1 VSGAPTALRL
11 EALEVRLR
19 RLTILRG
26 VTLEAPAGMIVGLI
40 GRNGAGKTTTLR
52 SIMGL
57 APVTAGEIALD
68 GVRLPDL
75 PAHHRPRLGIGYMPE
90 DRRLVPALTVEENL
104 LVPVWANGFTD
115 GAARLAAVYDRIP
128 SVRALAHRR
137 AAYLSGGQ
145 QKLVALAR
153 ALMVGQRVL
162 LLDEPFEGLAP
173 ALADEVGAVLAGALP
188 PDLVVL
194 VAESESRRVA
204 RLARRLY
211 TIERGAIV
219 GVAGP

>member
-1 VSGAPTALRL
+1 VSGAPAGLRL

-19 RLTILRG
+19 RLRILRG
-26 VTLEAPAGMIVGLI
+26 VTLEAPAGMVVGLI

-57 APVTAGEIALD
+57 VPLAAGEIALD
-68 GVRLPDL
+68 GVRLRDL
-75 PAHHRPRLGIGYMPE
+75 PPHHRPRLGIGYMPE

-104 LVPVWANGFTD
+104 LVPIWANGFTD

-128 SVRALAHRR
+128 LVRTLARRR

-153 ALMVGQRVL
+153 ALMVGRRVL

-173 ALADEVGAVLAGALP
+173 ALADEVGAILAGALP

-219 GVAGP
+219 GAAGP

>member
-1 VSGAPTALRL
+1 MSGAPAGLRL

-26 VTLEAPAGMIVGLI
+26 VTLEAPAGMVVGLI

-57 APVTAGEIALD
+57 VPLAAGEIALD
-68 GVRLPDL
+68 GVRLRDL
-75 PAHHRPRLGIGYMPE
+75 PPHHRPRLGIGYMPE

-104 LVPVWANGFTD
+104 LVPIWANGFTD

-128 SVRALAHRR
+128 LVRTLARRR

-153 ALMVGQRVL
+153 ALMVGRRVL

-173 ALADEVGAVLAGALP
+173 ALADEVGAILAGALP

-219 GVAGP
+219 GAAGP

>member
-1 VSGAPTALRL
+1 MSGAPAGLRL

-19 RLTILRG
+19 RLRILRG
-26 VTLEAPAGMIVGLI
+26 VTLEAPAGMVVGLI

-57 APVTAGEIALD
+57 VPLAAGEIALD
-68 GVRLPDL
+68 GVRLRDL
-75 PAHHRPRLGIGYMPE
+75 PPHHRPRLGIGYMPE

-104 LVPVWANGFTD
+104 LVPIWANGFTD

-128 SVRALAHRR
+128 LVRTLARRR

-153 ALMVGQRVL
+153 ALMVGRRVL

-173 ALADEVGAVLAGALP
+173 ALADEVGAILAGALP

-219 GVAGP
+219 GAAGP

>member
-1 VSGAPTALRL
+1 VSGAPAGLRL

-26 VTLEAPAGMIVGLI
+26 VTLEAPAGMVVGLI

-57 APVTAGEIALD
+57 VPLAAGEIALD
-68 GVRLPDL
+68 GVRLRDL
-75 PAHHRPRLGIGYMPE
+75 PPHHRPRLGIGYMPE

-104 LVPVWANGFTD
+104 LVPIWANGFTD

-128 SVRALAHRR
+128 LVRTLARRR

-153 ALMVGQRVL
+153 ALMVGRRVL

-173 ALADEVGAVLAGALP
+173 ALADEVGAILAGALP

-219 GVAGP
+219 GAAGP